1 MTYAPRVLVY
11 RGPSV
16 LNPDVE
22 IVAVR
27 NTTPGNNKKTGNL
40 TTLYILPSEL
50 FFGDRHITSRK
61 LTKETS
67 QAVCGDCP
75 LRPKH
80 VGGNGQCYAH
90 STPLQYG
97 CEAARRAPLHMRGP
111 LPSSILRS
119 AGFGDTAA
127 IPADVFLPF
136 QKKFKSVRG
145 YTQQWRSGIADHL
158 KDTHM
163 ASVHSAEEALL
174 ARSMGWRTFR
184 DRQPGDQRLSWE
196 VECVSP
202 ATTCERCTLCSGN
215 TRATAPS
222 VTIIDHGP
230 LAVARNRKQKE
241 TA

>member
-1 MTYAPRVLVY
+1 MTYAPRVQIY

-16 LNPDVE
+16 LNPSVE
-22 IVAVR
+22 IIAFVSTA
-27 NTTPGNNKKTGNL
+27 PGNNKKTGNL
-40 TTLYILPSEL
+40 TTMYILPSEL
-50 FFGDRHITSRK
+50 FFGDRHITSSL
-61 LTKETS
+61 LTAETS
-67 QAVCGDCP
+67 KAVCGDCP

-90 STPLQYG
+90 SAPLQYG
-97 CEAARRAPLHMRGP
+97 CEAARKAPLHMRGP
-111 LPSSILRS
+111 VPSPILRS
-119 AGFGDTAA
+119 AGFGDSAA
-127 IPADVFLPF
+127 IPADVFLRF
-136 QKKFKSVRG
+136 QSRFQSVRG
-145 YTQQWRSGIADHL
+145 YTQQWRWADHL

-163 ASVHSAEEALL
+163 ASVHSTEEALL

-184 DRQPGDQRLSWE
+184 DRQPADPRLSWE

-230 LAVARNRKQKE
+230 LVVARKRKLKE
-241 TA
+241 AA